1 MNTRP
6 HVIVLESERAPGRA
20 LRDFVSLTKPRVV
33 AMVLVTATVGFYLG
47 SPGAIDYAKLLMTLI
62 GVGLA
67 GAGTLALNQYIERD
81 FDARMERTRGR
92 PLPAGR
98 LLPLDALVFGVLVTA
113 VGLCVLSL
121 AVNALSSLVTAATV
135 VSYLWLYTPLKRTT
149 PLCSLVGAIP
159 GALPP
164 VSGWVAASGAL
175 EPGAWVLFAI
185 LFLWQVPHSLA
196 VAQLYVDDYA
206 RAGFRMLPVVDRGG
220 HTTERQIVA
229 NCVALLAVGL
239 LPTLVG
245 FAGALYFVAALVL
258 GSGFLLCG
266 LWAVRTSSIQGAR
279 RLLTA
284 SLLYL
289 PLLLA
294 CMAADKVTS

>member
-1 MNTRP
+1 MNARP
-6 HVIVLESERAPGRA
+6 QAILLESSRAPERA
-20 LRDFVSLTKPRVV
+20 LRDFVSLTKPRIV
-33 AMVLVTATVGFYLG
+33 AMVLVTATVGFHLG
-47 SPGAIDYAKLLMTLI
+47 STGALDRVRLLLTLI

-67 GAGTLALNQYIERD
+67 AAGTLALNQYLERD
-81 FDARMERTRGR
+81 LDARMERTRQR
-92 PLPAGR
+92 PLPARR
-98 LLPLDALVFGVLVTA
+98 LRPIDALAFGAVVTA
-113 VGLCVLSL
+113 IGLGVLSL
-121 AVNALSSLVTAATV
+121 AVNPLSGLVTAVTT

-164 VSGWVAASGAL
+164 VSGWVAASGVL

-196 VAQLYVDDYA
+196 VAQLYADDYA

-220 HTTERQIVA
+220 YKTERQIVA

-245 FAGALYFVAALVL
+245 FAGPLYFVVALVL
-258 GSGFLLCG
+258 GSSFLLCG
-266 LWAVRTSSIQGAR
+266 LWAVRTPGPHGAR

-294 CMAADKVTS
+294 CMALDKVTL